1 MSACC
6 ASNTPPSPLPCPADA
21 ASAANREAR
30 ARRKK
35 AEADKLEAERQER
48 ARGNLE
54 VANRIIA
61 KKRARRKEE
70 EQLAAEAERIAKQRM
85 FLGAAK
91 AAIEERHF
99 EQQMLGAE
107 RQVMKRQADA
117 QQAAKTVE
125 EIKHIEKNARR
136 IRQRAAAKQ
145 KKESEV
151 AAARS
156 LDAARRRMYAGYVE
170 TMNEKKVRGRGRV
183 GVRVLL
189 VWACRCYPGTCAR
202 VALLTHTMG
211 WWPQE
216 IVRAEKTRH
225 METIRIRD
233 KLNPYAA
240 ERTKEHIDMGRTAT
254 MRRTGRLRG
263 TLAKSGKASL
273 QRGDAGSVASQEV
286 LQWAAMG

>member
-1 MSACC
+1 M
-6 ASNTPPSPLPCPADA
+6 
-21 ASAANREAR
+21 
-30 ARRKK
+30 
-35 AEADKLEAERQER
+35 EAERQER

-170 TMNEKKVRGRGRV
+170 TMNEKKVRGWG
-183 GVRVLL
+183 
-189 VWACRCYPGTCAR
+189 ACWCAR
-202 VALLTHTMG
+202 VVGVGVPLLPGDVCEGRVADTHDGVVATG
-211 WWPQE
+211 DSAGRE
-216 IVRAEKTRH
+216 
-225 METIRIRD
+225 
-233 KLNPYAA
+233 NAA
-240 ERTKEHIDMGRTAT
+240 H
-254 MRRTGRLRG
+254 
-263 TLAKSGKASL
+263 
-273 QRGDAGSVASQEV
+273 GDHPHP
-286 LQWAAMG
+286 